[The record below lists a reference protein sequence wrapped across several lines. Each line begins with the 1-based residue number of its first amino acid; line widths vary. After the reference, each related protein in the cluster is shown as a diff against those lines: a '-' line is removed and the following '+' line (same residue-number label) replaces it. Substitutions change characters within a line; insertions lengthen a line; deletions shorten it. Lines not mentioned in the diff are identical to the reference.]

1 MNSKIIFSFDEIVQI
16 LLNEITAHSQT
27 FILCD
32 ENTNTHCVR
41 ILIENVP
48 GLENA
53 EIIEVPSGEESK
65 CLQIVEQVDLELL
78 ERNADRNALLL
89 NVGGGVITDLGGVIA
104 ATYKRGID
112 FIHIPT
118 SLMAQV
124 DAAIGGK
131 CAVDIGS
138 SKNTF
143 GVFQFAKEVLI
154 YTPFLETL
162 PEEERLSGFA
172 EMLKHG
178 IISDAT
184 FWTALTHID
193 PKNTSELALFVER
206 SVHIKNEIVKEDP
219 TEKNS
224 RKKLN
229 YGHTVGHAIE
239 SFFLENNAPLSHG
252 KAIAWGMQIENNI
265 AVSEQF
271 MSQQT
276 ASEINQYLQLHFG
289 EPKKFTA
296 LEKETLISFM
306 RNDKK
311 NDKGNIQMSLVS
323 EIGKCHINCEIQE
336 DLILQSL

>member
-1 MNSKIIFSFDEIVQI
+1 MHLTKIDIVGNFEAV
-16 LLNEITAHSQT
+16 LSHSVKVHSQT

-32 ENTNTHCVR
+32 ENTNNYCVR
-41 ILIENVP
+41 RLIENVP
-48 GLENA
+48 CLEHA
-53 EIIEVPSGEESK
+53 EIIEIPAGEESK
-65 CLQIVEQVDLELL
+65 CLQIVEQIDLELL
-78 ERNADRNALLL
+78 DRNADRNALLL

-104 ATYKRGID
+104 STYKRGID

-131 CAVDIGS
+131 CAVDIGP

-143 GVFQFAKEVLI
+143 GVFQFANEVLI
-154 YTPFLETL
+154 YTTFLETL
-162 PEEERLSGFA
+162 PEDELLSGFA

-178 IISDAT
+178 LIADTAYWDA
-184 FWTALTHID
+184 LQYVD
-193 PKNTSELALFVER
+193 PTNWSELALFVDK
-206 SVHIKNEIVKEDP
+206 STHIKSEIVKEDP
-219 TEKNS
+219 TEKNI

-239 SFFLENNAPLSHG
+239 SFFLENNSPMSHG

-265 AVSEQF
+265 AVCAQI

-276 ASEINQYLQLHFG
+276 AAEINKYLQLHFG
-289 EPKKFTA
+289 EPIKFTA
-296 LEKETLISFM
+296 LEKERLIAFM

-311 NDKGNIQMSLVS
+311 NDKGSIQMSLVS

>member
-32 ENTNTHCVR
+32 ENTNTHCVH

-118 SLMAQV
+118 SLIAQV

-131 CAVDIGS
+131 CAVDIGP

-178 IISDAT
+178 IISDPN
-184 FWTALTHID
+184 FWTALRQID

-206 SVHIKNEIVKEDP
+206 SVHIKNEIVKVDP

-239 SFFLENNAPLSHG
+239 SLFLENNTPLSHG
-252 KAIAWGMQIENNI
+252 KAIAWGMQIENNL
-265 AVSEQF
+265 AVREQF
-271 MSQQT
+271 MLPQT
-276 ASEINQYLQLHFG
+276 ASEINEYLQLHFG

>member
-1 MNSKIIFSFDEIVQI
+1 
-16 LLNEITAHSQT
+16 
-27 FILCD
+27 
-32 ENTNTHCVR
+32 
-41 ILIENVP
+41 
-48 GLENA
+48 
-53 EIIEVPSGEESK
+53 
-65 CLQIVEQVDLELL
+65 
-78 ERNADRNALLL
+78 
-89 NVGGGVITDLGGVIA
+89 
-104 ATYKRGID
+104 
-112 FIHIPT
+112 
-118 SLMAQV
+118 MAQV

-131 CAVDIGS
+131 CAVDIGP

-162 PEEERLSGFA
+162 PEDELLSGFA

-178 IISDAT
+178 LIADTAYWDA
-184 FWTALTHID
+184 LQYVD
-193 PKNTSELALFVER
+193 PTNWSELALFVDK
-206 SVHIKNEIVKEDP
+206 STHIKSEIVKEDP
-219 TEKNS
+219 TEKNI

-239 SFFLENNAPLSHG
+239 SFFLENNSPMSHG

-265 AVSEQF
+265 AVCAQF

-276 ASEINQYLQLHFG
+276 AAEINKYLQLHFG
-289 EPKKFTA
+289 VPIKFTA
-296 LEKETLISFM
+296 LEKERLIAFM

-311 NDKGNIQMSLVS
+311 NDKGSIQMSLVS